1 MQQSQENASLIKF
14 ITKLSIHSSPIKRT
28 RTMSDESDWSPLPD
42 DPSVLLSKEKALP
55 KRQRSLTENLE
66 EAGLL
71 SKISDTK

>member
-14 ITKLSIHSSPIKRT
+14 IAKLNIHLSPIKKT
-28 RTMSDESDWSPLPD
+28 RTLSDESDWSPLPD

-55 KRQRSLTENLE
+55 KHQRSLTENLE

-71 SKISDTK
+71 SKISDAK